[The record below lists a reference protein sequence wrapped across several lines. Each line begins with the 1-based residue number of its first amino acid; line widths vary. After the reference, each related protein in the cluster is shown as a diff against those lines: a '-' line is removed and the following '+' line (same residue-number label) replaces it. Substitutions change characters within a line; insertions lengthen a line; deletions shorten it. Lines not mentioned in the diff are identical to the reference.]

1 MDQIDLLKMAVEEA
15 EKKNKIKLLNT
26 NGVKKIFEIVNS
38 FIKKHKCIC
47 YGGTAINNIL
57 PLKDQ
62 FYSSYDIPDYDFF
75 SKTPMDHAIELCD
88 IYYKHGFKNVE
99 SKSGVHVGTYKVF
112 VDFIPVADIT
122 FIEPQFFDIIIKDCI
137 KKGDILYAPPNF
149 LRMAM
154 YVELSRP
161 DGDVSRWEK
170 VYKRLQLLNK
180 HYPIKETCNP
190 SSLTLSQNSTFNVL
204 LKTLLKEKVV
214 FFGGHALSIYSEI
227 FVNAQP
233 FFDVI
238 STQSKK
244 VANECISQLKKSN
257 IHATIIIHEE
267 IEGYV
272 GKSYEI
278 NVDGTSIVFIYE
290 PVACYNYN
298 TIMKNGNKINIATT
312 DTMLSFYFMFLYI
325 NQKHYDPKRIICMCQ
340 HIIKL
345 QDQGKLKR
353 FTLKCIGT
361 QKTQRD
367 IFMEKDLLY
376 KKYKNDKTNKNFIEV
391 FFRYNPIEAPKKT
404 AKPKSA
410 KPKTATK
417 PKSMKPSK
425 PKTAT
430 KPKSMKP
437 SKPKSDKP
445 LRRLKRKTKKNL
457 LNILKY

>member
-1 MDQIDLLKMAVEEA
+1 MNQIDLLKKAVEEA

-26 NGVKKIFEIVNS
+26 NGVKKIFEIVQT
-38 FIKKHKCIC
+38 FIKKNKCIC

-75 SKTPMDHAIELCD
+75 SKTPMDDAIQLCD

-122 FIEPQFFDIIIKDCI
+122 FIEPQFFDIIIKECI
-137 KKGDILYAPPNF
+137 KKNDILYAPPNF

-170 VYKRLQLLNK
+170 VYKRLELLNK
-180 HYPIKETCNP
+180 HYPINEMCNP
-190 SSLTLSQNSTFNVL
+190 SSLSLIKNSMFNIL
-204 LKTLLKEKVV
+204 LKTFLKEKVV
-214 FFGGHALSIYSEI
+214 FFGGYALSIYSEL
-227 FVNAQP
+227 FLNAQP

-238 STQSKK
+238 SIHSKK
-244 VANECISQLKKSN
+244 VAEKCIVQLKKSH
-257 IHATIIIHEE
+257 IDAIIIIHEE
-267 IEGYV
+267 VDGYV

-278 NVDGTSIVFIYE
+278 NVDGTPIAFIYE

-298 TIMKNGNKINIATT
+298 TITKNGAKINIATT

-325 NQKHYDPKRIICMCQ
+325 NQKQYDPKRIICMCQ

-345 QDQGKLKR
+345 QDHEKVKR

-367 IFMEKDLLY
+367 IFIEKDLIY
-376 KKYKNDKTNKNFIEV
+376 KKYKDDKKNKNFVEV
-391 FFRYNPIEAPKKT
+391 FFRYNPNEKTTTGPIKSKKASRSIKPSKTLKAIKSKKSKNPKNPKKT
-404 AKPKSA
+404 
-410 KPKTATK
+410 
-417 PKSMKPSK
+417 
-425 PKTAT
+425 
-430 KPKSMKP
+430 
-437 SKPKSDKP
+437 
-445 LRRLKRKTKKNL
+445 KRNL